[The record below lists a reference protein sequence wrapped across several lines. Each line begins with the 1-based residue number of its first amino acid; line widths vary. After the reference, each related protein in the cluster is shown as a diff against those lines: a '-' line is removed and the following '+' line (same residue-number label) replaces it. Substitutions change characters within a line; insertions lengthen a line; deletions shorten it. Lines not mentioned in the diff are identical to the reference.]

1 MKVPIRRLLVLPILL
16 LGLGAGAAVVISAGT
31 QGAAAA
37 ATTTSTTTVTNEP
50 TPTAGPVPTSCNGP
64 TVNSDGTVTFC
75 LTAPQATS
83 VQLNFQNMLG
93 LSPAA
98 NAFPMT
104 EAANGIWYITVQ
116 TPGGPNYYGYGFIV
130 DGAHIADP
138 ANRNIWSLDTAAW
151 SNILVPGAGTE
162 FMADTDV
169 PHGSVSTVDYYSP
182 VTQSERRMEIYTPP
196 GYDRSNRSYPV
207 FYLLHGGGGND
218 TDWTAN
224 MRANFILDNLLAQR
238 RMTPMIVVM
247 PDMEVGAGV
256 EQGCEHTVDC
266 LAPQELMNA
275 VVPYVEHN
283 YRVLPGP
290 QNRALAGLS
299 VGGDVVRNTLLHN
312 PNAFA
317 YVGFFSGGEM
327 PPDVISSITQN
338 ESQLLTGVAHSKEL
352 KLLWMSFGG
361 EESLVANHQHWLA
374 ATEALFNQY
383 GIKYTYVDGPT
394 FGAIYGHVW
403 DTWRKDLF
411 VFAPRLFR
419 HGGERSGAHRST
431 IH

>member
-1 MKVPIRRLLVLPILL
+1 MKMPSRRLLLLPILL
-16 LGLGAGAAVVISAGT
+16 LGGGAAVVISAVT
-31 QGAAAA
+31 QTAASAD
-37 ATTTSTTTVTNEP
+37 TTTSSTTVMNEP
-50 TPTAGPVPTSCNGP
+50 TPTRGPVPTSCNGP

-75 LTAPQATS
+75 LTAPQATN

-104 EAANGIWYITVQ
+104 ETSNGIWYITVQ

-138 ANRNIWSLDTAAW
+138 ANRNIWSLDTSAW
-151 SNILVPGAGTE
+151 SNILVPGPGTE
-162 FMADTDV
+162 FMAETNV
-169 PHGSVSTVDYYSP
+169 PHGSVSTVYYYSP

-196 GYDRSNRSYPV
+196 GYNRTDRAYPV

-238 RMTPMIVVM
+238 KIAPMIVVM
-247 PDMEVGAGV
+247 PDMEVGPGV
-256 EQGCEHTVDC
+256 EQGCEHTADC
-266 LAPQELMNA
+266 LAPQELMES
-275 VVPYVEHN
+275 VLPYVEQN

-299 VGGDVVRNTLLHN
+299 VGGDVVRNTLLHY
-312 PNAFA
+312 PNEFS
-317 YVGFFSGGEM
+317 YIGFFSGGEM
-327 PPDVISSITQN
+327 PPDVITSVTQN
-338 ESQLLTGVAHSKEL
+338 DPQLLTGVANSKEL
-352 KLLWMSFGG
+352 KLLWMSFAG
-361 EESLVANHQHWLA
+361 EEYLVANHQHWLA

-383 GIKYTYVDGPT
+383 GIKYTYIDGPT
-394 FGAIYGHVW
+394 FGAVYGHVW
-403 DTWRKDLF
+403 DTWRKDLY
-411 VFAPRLFR
+411 VFSPLLFR
-419 HGGERSGAHRST
+419 HFGQARGHRST
-431 IH
+431 MR